1 MMTQSTLS
9 VVMPNFN
16 HGHYLKEALE
26 SVLAQ
31 SFKPLEVIVVD
42 DASTD
47 DSLVVAGELAALH
60 SIIRVVKQERNM
72 GVVTTTNRG
81 IQHASGDY
89 VYGMAADDRL
99 LPGLFEKSMDL
110 LARNPQAGLCSA
122 MTLGMDESGQQLGVR
137 HTPVVSK
144 SASFLFPAR
153 CLALLGKHG
162 SWFVGNTVVYRRR
175 VLVEL
180 GGFDP
185 ELRSFADGF
194 MCQVIALKH
203 GACFIPEPLGLERM
217 AENRYSKTIMADS
230 GAALFIV
237 GRATQLMQTTYRDL
251 FPADFVD
258 AWSNRRRYHLGLRT
272 VLTYQRRQA
281 TGLRK
286 LIPSPSVPDRAFFG
300 LLRLA
305 MKVEYIVA
313 RLYLL
318 ARVKH
323 GGGEKVSGRES

>member
-1 MMTQSTLS
+1 M
-9 VVMPNFN
+9 VMPNFN
-16 HGHYLKEALE
+16 HGHYLKEALD

-47 DSLVVAGELAALH
+47 DSLAVAGELAALH
-60 SIIRVVKQERNM
+60 SIVRVVKHERNM
-72 GVVTTTNRG
+72 GVVATTNRG

-89 VYGMAADDRL
+89 VCGMAADDRL

-122 MTLGMDESGQQLGVR
+122 MTLAMDESGQELGV
-137 HTPVVSK
+137 HDTPVVSK
-144 SASFLFPAR
+144 SPSFLFPAD
-153 CLALLGKHG
+153 CLALLKKHG

-185 ELRSFADGF
+185 ELRSYTDGF

-203 GACFIPEPLGLERM
+203 GACFIPEHLAQERM
-217 AENRYSKTIMADS
+217 AENRYSKTIMADP
-230 GAALFIV
+230 GVALSTV

-258 AWSNRRRYHLGLRT
+258 AWSKRQRYHLGLRT
-272 VLTYQRRQA
+272 VLTSQRRQV

-286 LIPSPSVPDRAFFG
+286 LTPSPSPADKVFIA
-300 LLRLA
+300 LLRLM
-305 MKVEYIVA
+305 MKVEYIIA
-313 RLYLL
+313 RLFLF

-323 GGGEKVSGRES
+323 ESSEKVSESEP